1 MLYLSSY
8 PKDSYL
14 CAMKIAWITIYV
26 RDMEE
31 SLAFYTQILGMQ
43 VSRSFSGGQGVQIHF
58 LDGKGA
64 DLELIHDPN
73 KTDVNCA
80 ADVSVGLLVDDLDA
94 TIAHLKEQGI
104 RHIVG
109 PIAPN
114 PLLRFIFI
122 KDPNGFTVQL
132 VEQRSQ

>member
-1 MLYLSSY
+1 
-8 PKDSYL
+8 
-14 CAMKIAWITIYV
+14 MKIAWITIYV

-31 SLAFYTQILGMQ
+31 SLAFYTQTLGMQ
-43 VSRSFSGGQGVQIHF
+43 VARSFNGGQGVKIHF

-73 KTDVNCA
+73 KTDVSCA
-80 ADVSVGLLVDDLDA
+80 ADVSVGLMVEDLDA
-94 TIAHLKEQGI
+94 AIAHLKEKGVT
-104 RHIVG
+104 HIVG

-114 PLLRFIFI
+114 PHLRFIFI

-132 VEQRSQ
+132 VEQR